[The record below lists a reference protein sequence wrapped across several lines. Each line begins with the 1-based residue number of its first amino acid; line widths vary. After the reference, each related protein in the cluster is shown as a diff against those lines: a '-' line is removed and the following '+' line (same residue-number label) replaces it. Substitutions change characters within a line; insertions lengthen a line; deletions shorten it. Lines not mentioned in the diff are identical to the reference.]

1 MDLQAIQQ
9 KVDNWICKNGGY
21 WPPLSMLAAI
31 LEEAGEVARE
41 INAIEGSKVKREKNN
56 NAAKLKEELA
66 DLFFAVICM
75 NNYYHV
81 DMEKEI
87 LAIISK
93 YEGRDTNRF
102 SKNDQNSD

>member
-1 MDLQAIQQ
+1 MELQAIQQ
-9 KVDNWICKNGGY
+9 KVDNWICRNGGY

-41 INAIEGSKVKREKNN
+41 INATEGPKVKREKIE
-56 NAAKLKEELA
+56 NAPKLREELA

-75 NNYYHV
+75 NNYYHI

-93 YEGRDTNRF
+93 YEQRDINRF
-102 SKNDQNSD
+102 SKNNQNSK